1 MLTATGV
8 RAFRSSSRQ
17 HREPLILVSAH
28 VDNPVVRPWLVL
40 LGPVALCGAAALI
53 GYAVMADRS
62 ERVRESRLP
71 LKLLLVAAA
80 MAPLAWILVRA
91 APEELDYN
99 SGGMCPAVDDGLW
112 SYVFFALYLG
122 SAVVGGV
129 ALAASLVSAP
139 SLKKPAGF
147 LLVALGVPYAI
158 GFMFLVAA
166 FCGMN

>member
-1 MLTATGV
+1 MQLGTGASHERGRVLT
-8 RAFRSSSRQ
+8 S
-17 HREPLILVSAH
+17 LVVVLVDAH
-28 VDNPVVRPWLVL
+28 ADNPVVRPSLVL
-40 LGPVALCGAAALI
+40 LGPAALCGAAALI
-53 GYAVMADRS
+53 GYVVMADRA
-62 ERVRESRLP
+62 ERVRESRLA

-80 MAPLAWILVRA
+80 MAPLAWILVRV

-99 SGGMCPAVDDGLW
+99 SGGTCPAVDDGLW
-112 SYVFFALYLG
+112 AYVFFALYLG

-139 SLKKPAGF
+139 NLKKPAGF
-147 LLVALGVPYAI
+147 LLVAVGVPYAI

>member
-1 MLTATGV
+1 M
-8 RAFRSSSRQ
+8 
-17 HREPLILVSAH
+17 
-28 VDNPVVRPWLVL
+28 RPWLVV

-53 GYAVMADRS
+53 GYVVMADRS
-62 ERVRESRLP
+62 QRVRESRLP
-71 LKLLLVAAA
+71 LKLLLATAATV
-80 MAPLAWILVRA
+80 PLAWILVRV

-99 SGGMCPAVDDGLW
+99 NGGTCPAVDDGLW
-112 SYVFFALYLG
+112 AYVFFVLYLG

-139 SLKKPAGF
+139 NLKKPAGF

-158 GFMFLVAA
+158 GFTFLVAA